1 MEERRKRCSC
11 FGCADVEITDE
22 LRMRVEKEID
32 KAIEN
37 GVRDFLFGELSD
49 FDDLVYDLVSLKKE
63 QNPQLGIKR
72 IIFYPLDR
80 TVMHDTYVEL
90 KERGRFHKSPTLIR
104 FDGPE
109 NTPGTHDYVRWFQGR
124 TYEGYN
130 CPPKKHDWWFMVL
143 YYRNCK
149 MVDISDCV
157 LFYAEKR
164 DDCEVYRTYQY
175 AVKGRKNFV
184 NFVSAES

>member
-22 LRMRVEKEID
+22 LRTRVEKEID

-37 GVRDFLFGELSD
+37 GVRDFLFGDLSD
-49 FDDLVYDLVSLKKE
+49 FDDLVYDLVSLKMA

-80 TVMHDTYVEL
+80 AVMYDTFVEL
-90 KERGRFHKSPTLIR
+90 KERGRFHKSSGIR
-104 FDGPE
+104 LDGPD
-109 NTPGTHDYVRWFQGR
+109 NIPGTRDYMRWFQER
-124 TYEGYN
+124 KYEGYN
-130 CPPKKHDWWFMVL
+130 CPPEKVDWWLMVL

-149 MVDISDCV
+149 MVDISDFV

-164 DDCEVYRTYQY
+164 EYCEVYGTYQY
-175 AVKGRKNFV
+175 AVKGQKNFV
-184 NFVSAES
+184 NFVSAEF